1 MSPTDP
7 SDGQRV
13 ADSESDQIIK
23 SMQVVDDYLRQRDCA
38 NTEDM
43 LLMHELV
50 RQHGSDKHHM
60 AYHRL
65 RNSALIVCET
75 VVKRLTGEM

>member
-1 MSPTDP
+1 M
-7 SDGQRV
+7 DGQRIPDTE
-13 ADSESDQIIK
+13 AEQTLK
-23 SMQVVDDYLRQRDCA
+23 SMQVVDEYLRQRDCA
-38 NTEDM
+38 NTADM

-50 RQHGSDKHHM
+50 KQHGSDKHHM

-75 VVKRLTGEM
+75 VVRRLTGEM

>member
-7 SDGQRV
+7 SDGQRIP
-13 ADSESDQIIK
+13 DSESDQILK

-50 RQHGSDKHHM
+50 MQHGSEKHRT

-65 RNSALIVCET
+65 RNSALIVCKS
-75 VVKRLTGEM
+75 VVKKLTGVM

>member
-7 SDGQRV
+7 SDGQRIPDTE
-13 ADSESDQIIK
+13 AEQTLK

-75 VVKRLTGEM
+75 VVRRLSGGM

>member
-7 SDGQRV
+7 MDGQRV
-13 ADSESDQIIK
+13 PDSEAEQVLK
-23 SMQVVDDYLRQRDCA
+23 SMQVVDEYLRQRDCA

-50 RQHGSDKHHM
+50 RQHGSKKHRI
-60 AYHRL
+60 AYDRL

-75 VVKRLTGEM
+75 VVKKLTGEM